1 MGRLLRYGAV
11 LLGVAVL
18 AVGGLLWSRSA
29 SGGTAPPSTGTTTG
43 VAYASV
49 KHGSLNGQVSLTGT
63 LSYAKQADGSDYPIV
78 NQAAGTYTKLPMAGQ
93 VISCGQVLYWV
104 DDQPVLLLCG
114 SRPFYRDLYDGRDGW
129 DVAMLNKNLR
139 DLGYDADDGDDF
151 TWETQNGLQDLQD
164 DRTIDDTGRLNAG
177 DAVVLPGPVRIAG
190 VTAQLGGRAAPGSP
204 LGSAVT
210 TRREIEVKLN
220 ASQQAQ
226 VKVGNKATITLPDNK
241 VATGKVSRISSVAE
255 MDKDGNVTIPA
266 YLTLDKP
273 EEAGTLD
280 AAEVRVQITTAGVKN
295 ALYVPVTAL
304 VGTDGGGFAI
314 ERVDAGGAHQTVP
327 VKLGMFDDSAGTV
340 QVTGDLKAGD
350 RVVVPST

>member
-1 MGRLLRYGAV
+1 MGRLLTYGGA

-18 AVGGLLWSRSA
+18 AAGGVFWSRSA
-29 SGGTAPPSTGTTTG
+29 SGGTTPPATGTTAAG
-43 VAYASV
+43 VAYAPV
-49 KHGSLNGQVSLTGT
+49 KQGSLNGQVSLTGT
-63 LSYAKQADGSDYPIV
+63 LSYAKRADGSDYPIL
-78 NQAAGTYTKLPMAGQ
+78 NQAAGTYTKLPAAGQ
-93 VISCGQVLYWV
+93 VVSCGQVLYWV
-104 DDQPVLLLCG
+104 DDEPVRLLCG
-114 SRPFYRDLYDGRDGW
+114 SRPFYRDLSRGDEGW
-129 DVAMLNKNLR
+129 DVAILNKNLR

-151 TWETQNGLQDLQD
+151 TWETAAGLDDLLD
-164 DRTIDDTGRLNAG
+164 DDDLEKA
-177 DAVVLPGPVRIAG
+177 DAVVLPGPVRISG

-210 TRREIEVKLN
+210 TRREVEVKLN

-226 VKVGNKATITLPDNK
+226 VKAGDKAQITLPDNR
-241 VATGKVSRISSVAE
+241 VTTGKVSRISSVAE
-255 MDKDGNVTIPA
+255 MDKDGAVTIPA

-273 EEAGTLD
+273 KDAGALD
-280 AAEVRVQITTAGVKN
+280 AAEVRVSVTTAGVKN

-304 VGTDGGGFAI
+304 VGTDGGGFAV
-314 ERVDAGGAHQTVP
+314 EKADAAGAHRPVP

>member
-1 MGRLLRYGAV
+1 MGRLLRYGAA
-11 LLGVAVL
+11 LLGLAVL
-18 AVGGLLWSRSA
+18 AAGGVFWSRSA
-29 SGGTAPPSTGTTTG
+29 SGGAAPPATTTG

-49 KHGSLNGQVSLTGT
+49 QQGSLDGQVSLTGT
-63 LSYAKQADGSDYPIV
+63 LSYAKQVDGSDYPIINHV
-78 NQAAGTYTKLPMAGQ
+78 AGTYTQLPLAGQ
-93 VISCGQVLYWV
+93 VVKCGQILYWI

-114 SRPFYRDLYDGRDGW
+114 SRPFYRDLYEGEDGW

-151 TWETQNGLQDLQD
+151 TWETENGLEDLQD
-164 DRTIDDTGRLNAG
+164 DRGIDHAGRLSVG
-177 DAVVLPGPVRIAG
+177 GAVVLPGPVRLAK

-210 TRREIEVKLN
+210 TRREVEVKLS

-226 VKVGNKATITLPDNK
+226 VKVGDKARITLPDNK
-241 VATGKVSRISSVAE
+241 VDTGKVSRISSVAE
-255 MDKDGNVTIPA
+255 VDKDGNVTIPA

-273 EEAGTLD
+273 KDAGTLD
-280 AAEVRVQITTAGVKN
+280 AAEVRVQITTAGVKS
-295 ALYVPVTAL
+295 ALKVPVTAL
-304 VGTDGGGFAI
+304 IGTDGDGFAV
-314 ERVDAGGAHQTVP
+314 ERVAAAGVHQTVP
-327 VKLGMFDDSAGTV
+327 VKLGLFDDSAGMV

>member
-1 MGRLLRYGAV
+1 
-11 LLGVAVL
+11 
-18 AVGGLLWSRSA
+18 
-29 SGGTAPPSTGTTTG
+29 
-43 VAYASV
+43 
-49 KHGSLNGQVSLTGT
+49 
-63 LSYAKQADGSDYPIV
+63 
-78 NQAAGTYTKLPMAGQ
+78 MAGQ

-151 TWETQNGLQDLQD
+151 TGETQNGLQDLQD

-210 TRREIEVKLN
+210 TRREIEMKLN

-273 EEAGTLD
+273 KEAGTLD
-280 AAEVRVQITTAGVKN
+280 AAEVRLQITTAGVKN

-314 ERVDAGGAHQTVP
+314 ERVDASGAHQTVP